1 MILYL
6 IVLDK
11 RGEVGVLN
19 YLAFDKNEATAGK
32 LSEKLNVTTA
42 RVASILNSLENKKY
56 YYTIFSAYY
65 VAPEVYYLQNV
76 FYDTDTYQE
85 FLNTISSRNILN
97 IDNSVN
103 VNDKIITLSTCSDD
117 NTGRKVVHAKLVAVY

>member
-19 YLAFDKNEATAGK
+19 YLACDKNEATAGK

-56 YYTIFSAYY
+56 Y
-65 VAPEVYYLQNV
+65 
-76 FYDTDTYQE
+76 
-85 FLNTISSRNILN
+85 
-97 IDNSVN
+97 
-103 VNDKIITLSTCSDD
+103 
-117 NTGRKVVHAKLVAVY
+117 